1 VVAVARPIVLVAMGG
16 MLTVSVARAGGGDII
31 DASAAREQ
39 LQRAERRSVL
49 DGVYN
54 ADQAERGAAQYK
66 ESCERCHLAELTGN
80 PVEDAPS
87 LVRDAFVARWGGK
100 TLRDLFDTIS
110 RTMPADDPGTL
121 NRRAAVDVIAYILH
135 VNGYPLGEVE
145 LDRDP
150 QVLQRIVVDGEA
162 PRSAK

>member
-1 VVAVARPIVLVAMGG
+1 MLVALVG
-16 MLTVSVARAGGGDII
+16 VSAFWMPVVWSSSSVLDT
-31 DASAAREQ
+31 SAASRQ
-39 LQRAERRSVL
+39 APRAERRSVRQ
-49 DGVYN
+49 GVYT
-54 ADQAERGAAQYK
+54 AEQAERGSAEYK

-121 NRRAAVDVIAYILH
+121 SRRMAVDVIAYILN
-135 VNGYPLGEVE
+135 VNRYPAGELE

-150 QVLQRIVVDGEA
+150 QVLQQIVIEA
-162 PRSAK
+162 EVPPSVR